1 MARPVNQE
9 ELDFLKA
16 IEDYKKKGDKLF
28 LSWTEVLSIVKGLG
42 YSRTLRAK
50 NNKKTETVKASQTAK
65 SQSAKSQSAK
75 SQSAKSQSAKSK
87 GKTPA
92 KAKKF
97 ALKSA

>member
-50 NNKKTETVKASQTAK
+50 NNKKTETVKTSQT
-65 SQSAKSQSAK
+65 
-75 SQSAKSQSAKSK
+75 AKSQSAKSK

-92 KAKKF
+92 KAKKS

>member
-28 LSWTEVLSIVKGLG
+28 LSWTEVLSIVKDLG
-42 YSRTLRAK
+42 YSRTLRTK
-50 NNKKTETVKASQTAK
+50 NNKKTETVKASQ
-65 SQSAKSQSAK
+65 SAKSQSAK
-75 SQSAKSQSAKSK
+75 TQSAKSKSAKSK

-92 KAKKF
+92 KAKKS

>member
-28 LSWTEVLSIVKGLG
+28 LSWTEVLSIVKDLG
-42 YSRTLRAK
+42 YSRTLRTK
-50 NNKKTETVKASQTAK
+50 NNKKTETVKASQ
-65 SQSAKSQSAK
+65 SAKSQSAK
-75 SQSAKSQSAKSK
+75 TQSAKSK

-92 KAKKF
+92 KAKKS

>member
-50 NNKKTETVKASQTAK
+50 NNKKTETVKASP
-65 SQSAKSQSAK
+65 SAKSQSA
-75 SQSAKSQSAKSK
+75 QSK

-92 KAKKF
+92 KAKKS

>member
-50 NNKKTETVKASQTAK
+50 NNKKTETVKTSQT
-65 SQSAKSQSAK
+65 AKSQSAK

-92 KAKKF
+92 KAKKS

>member
-1 MARPVNQE
+1 MARPVNHDVVD
-9 ELDFLKA
+9 LLKLV
-16 IEDYKKKGDKLF
+16 EDCQKKGDKLF

-65 SQSAKSQSAK
+65 SQSAKS
-75 SQSAKSQSAKSK
+75 K

-92 KAKKF
+92 KAKKS

>member
-65 SQSAKSQSAK
+65 SQT
-75 SQSAKSQSAKSK
+75 AKSQSAKSK

-92 KAKKF
+92 KAKKS

>member
-75 SQSAKSQSAKSK
+75 SK

-92 KAKKF
+92 KAKKS

>member
-1 MARPVNQE
+1 MARPVSQE
-9 ELDFLKA
+9 ELDFLTA
-16 IEDYKKKGDKLF
+16 IEDYKQKGDKLF

-75 SQSAKSQSAKSK
+75 SQSAKSK

-92 KAKKF
+92 KAKKS

>member
-50 NNKKTETVKASQTAK
+50 NNKKTETVKASQ
-65 SQSAKSQSAK
+65 SAKSQSAK
-75 SQSAKSQSAKSK
+75 SKTAKSK

-92 KAKKF
+92 KAKKS